1 MTSRYIPHNFNLS
14 KEQINKVGK
23 AINDERAISIKIKKD
38 QYHGEHPLPLTL
50 TELNKINDADRP
62 EITVHLSAKKLIH
75 MKNNSE
81 HKVGGWVGPVISAV
95 TTAAPYIIEGGKAIY
110 NYFTGNNAECEREQE
125 LEREREHE
133 LEWGRT
139 LDRIHEKVQLLNDND
154 VRTENNDVGNYV
166 NNMLSKVR
174 KGRGVSTPCSLEP
187 FGRFC
192 SSNAIGQDTTT
203 NSDLETYA
211 KKLKIK
217 YFRGV
222 FMDDELPMKIKTNE
236 CGIVNLQDSDEQGSH
251 WVCYFKK
258 GKLKYYFDSYG
269 LDCSNE
275 VLNYLKR
282 PIISSTYQIQKMG
295 STMCGQYCLYV
306 LFYLGEGYDFIDI
319 LHKLLGKQGGDL
331 NEDLHTIGDITE
343 IAELF
348 A

>member
-1 MTSRYIPHNFNLS
+1 MQDFNIFCS
-14 KEQINKVGK
+14 YNGTTRS
-23 AINDERAISIKIKKD
+23 AI
-38 QYHGEHPLPLTL
+38 EH
-50 TELNKINDADRP
+50 D
-62 EITVHLSAKKLIH
+62 
-75 MKNNSE
+75 
-81 HKVGGWVGPVISAV
+81 
-95 TTAAPYIIEGGKAIY
+95 TTA
-110 NYFTGNNAECEREQE
+110 
-125 LEREREHE
+125 
-133 LEWGRT
+133 
-139 LDRIHEKVQLLNDND
+139 
-154 VRTENNDVGNYV
+154 
-166 NNMLSKVR
+166 
-174 KGRGVSTPCSLEP
+174 
-187 FGRFC
+187 
-192 SSNAIGQDTTT
+192 

-251 WVCYFKK
+251 WCAYLKH

-282 PIISSTYQIQKMG
+282 PIISSTYQIQKIG

-306 LFYLGEGYDFIDI
+306 LYYLGEGNNFIDI
-319 LHKLLGKQGGDL
+319 LHKLYAHNGGDL
-331 NEDLHTIGDITE
+331 NEDLHTIGDIAE